1 MNENKVQVLQ
11 YITGHPYSMFSG
23 QPANKIE
30 ENALNNYV
38 VHNYH
43 KRLFIKDY
51 NKEILEYLFL
61 KRSEYL
67 IIDIMSLRHY
77 ILRSGDH
84 VITNYDFLKQHSKQ
98 FYKDFNLEKYEKV
111 SPYEIN
117 EKEQFA
123 VLDKLAD
130 EILTRYTP
138 DQIILPMIRGVEQY
152 VIGSSN
158 TIVGFTKGSVENMRK
173 YNLLIERLNEHF
185 SARLK
190 GCHIVEFPDY
200 VLADRNHRW
209 GLYELHYMDLYYEYA
224 AACIEVIIQRFPNE
238 YEKKELFRLRE
249 NCSDKFELIR
259 SRIQIST
266 LKDQLKCTNKAM
278 RFFEMLVYDKISDF
292 KAERLKGKAI
302 SLLKAG
308 DRAGKLFTRIC
319 EENNINIIFSSYKT
333 ELSQLTDEEWERCR
347 KCDVVVNCNI
357 HAARTNSRDNIQPI
371 MLSDVIS
378 SFSCFSS

>member
-1 MNENKVQVLQ
+1 M
-11 YITGHPYSMFSG
+11 
-23 QPANKIE
+23 
-30 ENALNNYV
+30 
-38 VHNYH
+38 
-43 KRLFIKDY
+43 
-51 NKEILEYLFL
+51 
-61 KRSEYL
+61 
-67 IIDIMSLRHY
+67 
-77 ILRSGDH
+77 
-84 VITNYDFLKQHSKQ
+84 
-98 FYKDFNLEKYEKV
+98 
-111 SPYEIN
+111 
-117 EKEQFA
+117 
-123 VLDKLAD
+123 
-130 EILTRYTP
+130 
-138 DQIILPMIRGVEQY
+138 
-152 VIGSSN
+152 
-158 TIVGFTKGSVENMRK
+158 
-173 YNLLIERLNEHF
+173 
-185 SARLK
+185 
-190 GCHIVEFPDY
+190 
-200 VLADRNHRW
+200 
-209 GLYELHYMDLYYEYA
+209 
-224 AACIEVIIQRFPNE
+224 IIQRFPNE